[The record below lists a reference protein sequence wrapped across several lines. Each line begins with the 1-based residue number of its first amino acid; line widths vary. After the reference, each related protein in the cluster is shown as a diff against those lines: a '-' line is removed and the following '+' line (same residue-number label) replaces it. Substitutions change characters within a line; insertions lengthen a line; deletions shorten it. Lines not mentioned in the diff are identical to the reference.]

1 MNISAPVR
9 MLSGAGSGPALLV
22 IGVIAA
28 IWLAQRAAAQT
39 SPPAKP
45 QR

>member
-39 SPPAKP
+39 PPAKSA

>member
-9 MLSGAGSGPALLV
+9 MLAGAGSGPALLV

-28 IWLAQRAAAQT
+28 IWLAQRAAAQPAPT
-39 SPPAKP
+39 APAKK
-45 QR
+45 